1 MCRFEL
7 STKHR
12 VARGEED
19 CLRAVDGRL
28 ESFGRLRTGRHLIGH
43 RAAIAASTSLQ
54 DLRMPAA
61 VPNSGSA
68 TVEQIV
74 GCSSL
79 ILSGQERRDEVHFR
93 DNRRCGLNFQICCE
107 RARLPL
113 RGFSRLRSRVCLN

>member
-28 ESFGRLRTGRHLIGH
+28 ESFGRLRTGRHLIGIV
-43 RAAIAASTSLQ
+43 RQSLLSTSLQ

-61 VPNSGSA
+61 VPSSGSA
-68 TVEQIV
+68 TVDRLWAARPL
-74 GCSSL
+74 SSVAK
-79 ILSGQERRDEVHFR
+79 SGVTKCTSEITAGAV
-93 DNRRCGLNFQICCE
+93 
-107 RARLPL
+107 
-113 RGFSRLRSRVCLN
+113 